1 MTQSAHRTIIER
13 FVNENKEEW
22 SALWQEAIEDE
33 LNGLEENQESL
44 LSECLVDAAAFHRSE
59 CSAVQHAFHMAE
71 LDDEPVEEELVN
83 EKANAVHA
91 TLCFFRSVCMLI
103 HFVESYKAFR
113 SHRVLE
119 MVSTLSSLLP
129 CLSLISNNDVVCEIL
144 LFVLEFLQTINKESG
159 LDAGTVEAASADL
172 LSSLVE
178 VIVNKGFCQYLIANP
193 FLVES
198 MQLSSQFVLSVNDEC
213 ATPNYITLYLLK
225 GGFLIDHGMETYHSL
240 THVHCPYSVLESCN
254 EECDVLKKEES
265 GHVVEPVVEESVRV
279 RAPRRR
285 RRLQVVLSDRSS
297 ESEGVVMPEEKGVLS
312 EERGVIREEKGVLSE
327 ERGVI
332 REEKDALSEEK
343 DALTE
348 EKTPSDRATPTL
360 SPDPIVHDFSPPHS
374 PSIHISPHHMHSP
387 SPSPSLDEDHAHRFS
402 VHTPSAAYRASLF
415 TDAVAPSSAS
425 FNSEFAFLFNTSFL
439 TFLHHAFTFYSVPT
453 QVRCV
458 RTVLRAYEENA
469 STLVVLLEYLFSH
482 WMDAFFAEDKPG
494 KQEVVALILEM
505 AEKQPA
511 WRASLLSALE
521 TGILRTMSENAEGA
535 ATLRHVTNKWALLLA
550 LYQKNR
556 DASCCASVFSLVAWC
571 VRSIQTLQ
579 PALLSL
585 SLSLCFS
592 LVDVLTQ
599 EHANALFLSKSKY
612 VVMNL
617 SERMDVLDGEAAFSC
632 ALFLLW
638 LVQNEE
644 FALAS
649 SRQCVIWACI
659 LLAKRVVV
667 LLESEEEGEG
677 ETEARQ
683 RLKHI
688 FACIGHVL
696 LTITQKD
703 SERFRMELSH
713 YSSLDRQ
720 LAQFC
725 CQKYVQLKNR

>member
-312 EERGVIREEKGVLSE
+312 EERGVIREEK
-327 ERGVI
+327 
-332 REEKDALSEEK
+332 DALSEEK

-360 SPDPIVHDFSPPHS
+360 SPDPIVYDFSPPHS

-458 RTVLRAYEENA
+458 HTVLRAYEENA

-617 SERMDVLDGEAAFSC
+617 SERMDVLDDEAAFSC

>member
-71 LDDEPVEEELVN
+71 LDDKPVEEELVN

-178 VIVNKGFCQYLIANP
+178 VIVNKGFSQYLIANP

-213 ATPNYITLYLLK
+213 ATPNYITSYLLK

-297 ESEGVVMPEEKGVLS
+297 ESEGVVMPK
-312 EERGVIREEKGVLSE
+312 EKGVLSE

-521 TGILRTMSENAEGA
+521 TGILRTMSENAEGE

-550 LYQKNR
+550 LYQKNH

-592 LVDVLTQ
+592 LVDVLTE

>member
-178 VIVNKGFCQYLIANP
+178 VIVNKGFSQYLIANP

-213 ATPNYITLYLLK
+213 ATPNYITSYLLK

-297 ESEGVVMPEEKGVLS
+297 ESEGVVMPK
-312 EERGVIREEKGVLSE
+312 EKGVLSE

>member
-178 VIVNKGFCQYLIANP
+178 VIVNKGFSQYLIANP

-297 ESEGVVMPEEKGVLS
+297 ESEGVVMPK
-312 EERGVIREEKGVLSE
+312 EKGVLSE

>member
-1 MTQSAHRTIIER
+1 MTRRVIAIIIMTQSAHRTIIER

-178 VIVNKGFCQYLIANP
+178 VIVNKGFSQYLIANP

-213 ATPNYITLYLLK
+213 ATPNYITSYLLK

-297 ESEGVVMPEEKGVLS
+297 ESEGVVMP
-312 EERGVIREEKGVLSE
+312 EEKGVLSE

>member
-1 MTQSAHRTIIER
+1 MTRRVIAIIIMTQSAHRTIIER

-178 VIVNKGFCQYLIANP
+178 VIVNKGFSQYLIANP

-213 ATPNYITLYLLK
+213 ATPNYITSYLLK

-297 ESEGVVMPEEKGVLS
+297 ESEGVVMPK
-312 EERGVIREEKGVLSE
+312 EKGVLSE

-592 LVDVLTQ
+592 LVDVLTE

>member
-103 HFVESYKAFR
+103 QFVGSHKAFR

-119 MVSTLSSLLP
+119 MVSTLSSLLQ

-178 VIVNKGFCQYLIANP
+178 VIVNKGFSQYLIANP

-213 ATPNYITLYLLK
+213 ATPNYITSYLLK

-297 ESEGVVMPEEKGVLS
+297 ESEGVVMP
-312 EERGVIREEKGVLSE
+312 EEKGVLSE

>member
-1 MTQSAHRTIIER
+1 MTRRVIAIIIMTQSAHRTIIER

-178 VIVNKGFCQYLIANP
+178 VIVNKGFSQYLIANP

-213 ATPNYITLYLLK
+213 ATPNYITSYLLK

-297 ESEGVVMPEEKGVLS
+297 ESEGVVMPK
-312 EERGVIREEKGVLSE
+312 EKGVLSE

-535 ATLRHVTNKWALLLA
+535 ATLRHVTNKWALLLT

>member
-178 VIVNKGFCQYLIANP
+178 VIVNKGFSQYLIANP

-312 EERGVIREEKGVLSE
+312 EERGVIREEK
-327 ERGVI
+327 
-332 REEKDALSEEK
+332 DALSEEK

-402 VHTPSAAYRASLF
+402 VHTPSAAYRTSLF

>member
-178 VIVNKGFCQYLIANP
+178 VIVNKGFSQYLIANP

-198 MQLSSQFVLSVNDEC
+198 MRLSSQFVLSVNDEC

-297 ESEGVVMPEEKGVLS
+297 ESEGVVMP
-312 EERGVIREEKGVLSE
+312 EEKGVLSE

>member
-178 VIVNKGFCQYLIANP
+178 VIVNKGFSQYLIANP

-213 ATPNYITLYLLK
+213 ATPNYITSYLLK

-297 ESEGVVMPEEKGVLS
+297 ESEGVVMP
-312 EERGVIREEKGVLSE
+312 EEKGVLSE

-494 KQEVVALILEM
+494 KQEVMALILEM

>member
-178 VIVNKGFCQYLIANP
+178 VIVNKGFSQYLIANP

-213 ATPNYITLYLLK
+213 ATPNYITSYLLK

-297 ESEGVVMPEEKGVLS
+297 ESEGVVMP
-312 EERGVIREEKGVLSE
+312 EEKGVLSE

-535 ATLRHVTNKWALLLA
+535 ATLRHVTNKWALLLT

>member
-178 VIVNKGFCQYLIANP
+178 VIVNKGFSQYLIANP

-213 ATPNYITLYLLK
+213 ATPNYITSYLLK

-297 ESEGVVMPEEKGVLS
+297 ESEGVVMPK
-312 EERGVIREEKGVLSE
+312 EKGVLSE

-535 ATLRHVTNKWALLLA
+535 ATLRHVTNKWALLLT

>member
-178 VIVNKGFCQYLIANP
+178 VIVNKGFSQYLIANP

-297 ESEGVVMPEEKGVLS
+297 ESEGVVMP
-312 EERGVIREEKGVLSE
+312 EEKGVLSE

-494 KQEVVALILEM
+494 KQEVVAFILEM

>member
-178 VIVNKGFCQYLIANP
+178 VIVNKGFSQYLIANP

-297 ESEGVVMPEEKGVLS
+297 ESEGVVMP
-312 EERGVIREEKGVLSE
+312 EEKGVLSE

>member
-1 MTQSAHRTIIER
+1 MTRRVIAIIIMTQSAHRTIIER

-178 VIVNKGFCQYLIANP
+178 VIVNKGFSQYLIANP

-213 ATPNYITLYLLK
+213 ATPNYITSYLLK

-312 EERGVIREEKGVLSE
+312 EERGVIREET
-327 ERGVI
+327 
-332 REEKDALSEEK
+332 DALSEEK

-402 VHTPSAAYRASLF
+402 VHTPSAAYKPSLF

-425 FNSEFAFLFNTSFL
+425 FNSEFAFLLNTSFL

>member
-178 VIVNKGFCQYLIANP
+178 VIVNMGFSQYLIANP

-213 ATPNYITLYLLK
+213 ATPNYITSYLLK

-297 ESEGVVMPEEKGVLS
+297 ESEGVVMP
-312 EERGVIREEKGVLSE
+312 EEKGVLSE

-617 SERMDVLDGEAAFSC
+617 SERMDVLDGEAAFSY

>member
-59 CSAVQHAFHMAE
+59 CSAVQHAFHIAE

-178 VIVNKGFCQYLIANP
+178 VIVNKGFSQYLIANP

-213 ATPNYITLYLLK
+213 ATPNYITSYLLK

-297 ESEGVVMPEEKGVLS
+297 ESEGVVMPK
-312 EERGVIREEKGVLSE
+312 EKGVLSE

-521 TGILRTMSENAEGA
+521 TGILRTMSENAEGE

-550 LYQKNR
+550 LYQKNH

-592 LVDVLTQ
+592 LVDVLTE

>member
-13 FVNENKEEW
+13 FVNENKVEW

-178 VIVNKGFCQYLIANP
+178 VIVNKGFSQYLIANP

-297 ESEGVVMPEEKGVLS
+297 ESEGVVMP
-312 EERGVIREEKGVLSE
+312 EEKGVLSE

>member
-1 MTQSAHRTIIER
+1 MTRRVIAIIIMTQSAHRTIIER

-178 VIVNKGFCQYLIANP
+178 VIVNKGFSQYLIANP

-297 ESEGVVMPEEKGVLS
+297 ESEGVVMP
-312 EERGVIREEKGVLSE
+312 EEKGVLSE

>member
-113 SHRVLE
+113 SLRVLE

-178 VIVNKGFCQYLIANP
+178 VIVNKGFSQYLIANP

-312 EERGVIREEKGVLSE
+312 EERGVIREEK
-327 ERGVI
+327 
-332 REEKDALSEEK
+332 DALSEEK

-348 EKTPSDRATPTL
+348 EKTPSDRATPIL

>member
-83 EKANAVHA
+83 EKANAVHV

-178 VIVNKGFCQYLIANP
+178 VIVNKGFSQYLIANP

-213 ATPNYITLYLLK
+213 ATPNYITSYLLK

-297 ESEGVVMPEEKGVLS
+297 ESEGVVMPK
-312 EERGVIREEKGVLSE
+312 EKGVLSE

-374 PSIHISPHHMHSP
+374 PSIHISPHHLHSP

>member
-213 ATPNYITLYLLK
+213 ATPNYITSYLLK

-297 ESEGVVMPEEKGVLS
+297 ESEGVVMP
-312 EERGVIREEKGVLSE
+312 EEKGVLSE

>member
-312 EERGVIREEKGVLSE
+312 EERGVIREEK
-327 ERGVI
+327 
-332 REEKDALSEEK
+332 DALSEEK

-374 PSIHISPHHMHSP
+374 PSIHISPHHMHRP

>member
-178 VIVNKGFCQYLIANP
+178 VIVNKGFSQYLIANP

-297 ESEGVVMPEEKGVLS
+297 ESEGVVMP
-312 EERGVIREEKGVLSE
+312 EEKGVLSE

-677 ETEARQ
+677 ETEAGQ

>member
-159 LDAGTVEAASADL
+159 LDAGTVEAASAHL

-178 VIVNKGFCQYLIANP
+178 VIVNKGFSQYLIANP

-312 EERGVIREEKGVLSE
+312 EERGVIREEK
-327 ERGVI
+327 
-332 REEKDALSEEK
+332 DALSEEK

-387 SPSPSLDEDHAHRFS
+387 SPSTSLDEDHAHRFS

-415 TDAVAPSSAS
+415 NDAVAPSSAS

-494 KQEVVALILEM
+494 KQEVVVLILEM

-535 ATLRHVTNKWALLLA
+535 ATLRHVTNKWALLLT

>member
-59 CSAVQHAFHMAE
+59 CSAVQYAFHMAE

-129 CLSLISNNDVVCEIL
+129 CLSLISNNDVVCEML

-178 VIVNKGFCQYLIANP
+178 VIVNKGFSQYLIANP

-213 ATPNYITLYLLK
+213 ATPNYITSYLLK

-297 ESEGVVMPEEKGVLS
+297 ESEGVVMPK
-312 EERGVIREEKGVLSE
+312 EKGVLSE